1 MENEQQSMHQ
11 GQREE
16 TNVDGRLAAF
26 YGPPLPE
33 QPLSAEAWM
42 HLQTKL
48 STRRFPARRLMQR
61 LLRRRYRHT
70 YPDRLPSTI
79 ENAFAALVY
88 EARLPQQRFPS
99 RILRYS
105 LKARRR
111 TPVVCASSIGGPRIK
126 LTLPLQPL
134 EPPEL
139 DVLLATGLARLYCM
153 SRPAYALK
161 RLILL
166 GIEPMAMLVYIV
178 FWLRGLSSQFLPI
191 AIVLLIL
198 VGLGVAGS
206 LQVVKR
212 SIAMQAD
219 VLMVQWIGR
228 SRACSGLH
236 LLAGRARTARRS
248 RWGEPTLEERIARV
262 CGTQVTVEHER
273 LTMVR

>member
-26 YGPPLPE
+26 YGPPMPE
-33 QPLSAEAWM
+33 QPLSTEAWIR
-42 HLQTKL
+42 LQSQL
-48 STRRFPARRLMQR
+48 SRHHFAGRRPM
-61 LLRRRYRHT
+61 LRRRYRRV
-70 YPDRLPSTI
+70 YQKSLPSFL
-79 ENAFAALVY
+79 EDAFTSLLY
-88 EARLPQQRFPS
+88 EAHLSQSRFPS

-105 LKARRR
+105 LKAQRR
-111 TPVVCASSIGGPRIK
+111 TPVVRASSIGGPRIK

-139 DVLLATGLARLYCM
+139 DVLLATGLARLHCM

-161 RLILL
+161 RLILS
-166 GIEPMAMLVYIV
+166 GVEPVALLILLV
-178 FWLRGLSSQFLPI
+178 FWLHGLSFQFLLI
-191 AIVLLIL
+191 AIVLLVL
-198 VGLGVAGS
+198 VGLGVVGS
-206 LQVVKR
+206 LQVIKR

-219 VLMVQWIGR
+219 VLLVQWIGR
-228 SRACSGLH
+228 SRACEGLH

-248 RWGEPTLEERIARV
+248 YWGEPTLEERITRV
-262 CGTQVTVEHER
+262 CGTRVPVEHER